1 MIESI
6 AHPYIA
12 DALGMGYLFGGLFQ
26 IVAIPTLA
34 FLLDGVLHHALIK
47 RGSAKNNLPYM

>member
-1 MIESI
+1 MR
-6 AHPYIA
+6 
-12 DALGMGYLFGGLFQ
+12 YLFGGLFQ

-34 FLLDGVLHHALIK
+34 FLLDGVLHHTLIK